1 MLVQDLLERTRL
13 LQEEITE
20 WRRALHAI
28 PEPGFAEHKTADFL
42 AEKLHSFGYQI
53 KRGVA
58 RTGVVAELGEGRPRI
73 GIRSEIDGYPV
84 QENLNLAFASRNQ
97 GLMHACGHD
106 ANMACVMGAAKLLA
120 ESGALD
126 GSIKILMQPSS
137 ESISEEDNKSGSNKF
152 VEEGVLDDL
161 DYLISFHVDATI
173 ISGNAGVLSNRGDER
188 SESFSIMVDGGA
200 GQAMAIASEIVVN
213 LFESTK
219 DQTTFKELLEVD
231 SIQRQSPERALV
243 RGRFTNLGR
252 DTHKFFDNALKA
264 SCQAATQSCGHFEL
278 SYDNEQALFL
288 NCDTVVKVVEQ
299 EVVSLLG
306 EDRCKVV
313 QRKAW
318 SDDFFP
324 YSSRVPSALLFL
336 GVGLPSTPRILHT
349 ASFDVDESVLHM
361 GTALIYQS
369 VLSLLQDRP
378 DFQN

>member
-1 MLVQDLLERTRL
+1 MAVQDLLERTRL

-42 AEKLHSFGYQI
+42 AEKLLSFGYRV

-58 RTGVVAELGEGRPRI
+58 RTGVVAEFGEGAPKI

-84 QENLNLAFASRNQ
+84 QENLNLAFASSNQ

-106 ANMACVMGAAKLLA
+106 ANMACVLGAAKLLG
-120 ESGALD
+120 ESGSLD
-126 GSIKILMQPSS
+126 GSVKILMQPSS
-137 ESISEEDNKSGSNKF
+137 ESISEVDNKSGSNKF

-173 ISGNAGVLSNRGDER
+173 VSGNAGVLSNRGDER
-188 SESFSIMVDGGA
+188 SESFSILLDGGA
-200 GQAMAIASEIVVN
+200 GQAMAIAAETVVN
-213 LFESTK
+213 LFDSVK
-219 DQTTFKELLEVD
+219 DQNTFKELLEVD

-264 SCQAATQSCGHFEL
+264 SCKVATQACGHFEL
-278 SYDNEQALFL
+278 TYDNEQALFL

-349 ASFDVDESVLHM
+349 ASFDVDESVLYM
-361 GTALIYQS
+361 GSALIYQS
-369 VLSLLQDRP
+369 VLSLLRNRP
-378 DFQN
+378 EFQG